1 MSPANGKRP
10 IVDVTRSESISAS
23 HRLHSKLLGDEEN
36 SRIFGK
42 CNNPNG
48 HGHNY
53 KVDVTVRG
61 PVDEVTGMVIN
72 VSDLKVMIQKVVMNV
87 FDHKNV
93 DLDVPVFRDTNLVST
108 AENIA
113 VVIYDGIAELLP
125 EGVKLHRVRL
135 HETGKN
141 VVDYYG
147 IRE

>member
-61 PVDEVTGMVIN
+61 PVDEVTGMVMN
-72 VSDLKVMIQKVVMNV
+72 VTDLKG
-87 FDHKNV
+87 HK
-93 DLDVPVFRDTNLVST
+93 S
-108 AENIA
+108 ENIA
-113 VVIYDGIAELLP
+113 VVIYDDIQKLLP
-125 EGVKLHRVRL
+125 EGVKLYRIRL

-147 IRE
+147 IRESS